1 VGDAPVVGAG
11 TSEGWLADAC
21 VLAQWRLDRG
31 DTTQVRAT
39 IARLR
44 GWRRRLTSTA
54 VAATPVACAELLEA
68 SHAVVVQQA
77 DARARVV
84 RLDSLAF
91 TVQSAGDASAYAPI
105 VVARLFERLG
115 DRQSARQA
123 LRKAQQIVDWPRYAA
138 AAARYERALAGR

>member
-1 VGDAPVVGAG
+1 
-11 TSEGWLADAC
+11 
-21 VLAQWRLDRG
+21 VLAQWRLHHD

-54 VAATPVACAELLEA
+54 VTATPAACAELLEA
-68 SHAVVVQQA
+68 SHAVVAQQG
-77 DARARVV
+77 DALARVV

-91 TVQSAGDASAYAPI
+91 TAQGAGDAAAYAPI

-115 DRQSARQA
+115 DVPSARRA
-123 LRKAQQIVDWPRYAA
+123 LRKAQPILGWPRYRA
-138 AAARYERALAGR
+138 AAARYERALSPR